1 MDCGP
6 THHEVDLDLVDL
18 VAHCFHALRRMDQV
32 TTQLFCCKNTVAD
45 LAVGVSPAHACVG
58 FVQVPQY
65 AAELPALVAKSG
77 LDRAAHHRASG
88 RSKASARVIRKGTT
102 LCQLRGV
109 RFG

>member
-1 MDCGP
+1 
-6 THHEVDLDLVDL
+6 
-18 VAHCFHALRRMDQV
+18 
-32 TTQLFCCKNTVAD
+32 
-45 LAVGVSPAHACVG
+45 
-58 FVQVPQY
+58 
-65 AAELPALVAKSG
+65 LVAKSG